1 MLVLVVVVFVVLI
14 GVSLVVSIYSTSIG
28 SNDRGVISVSI
39 YSSIICSN
47 DRGVNL

>member
-1 MLVLVVVVFVVLI
+1 MVVFIVVVFVVTIL
-14 GVSLVVSIYSTSIG
+14 VSLVVSIG